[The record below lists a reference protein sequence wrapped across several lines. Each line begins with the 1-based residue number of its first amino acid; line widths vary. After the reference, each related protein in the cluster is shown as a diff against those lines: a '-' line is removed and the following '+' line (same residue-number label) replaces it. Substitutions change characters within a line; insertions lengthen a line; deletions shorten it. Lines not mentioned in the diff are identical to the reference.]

1 MSEAPASG
9 RHQTSRAPM
18 TTLPDFFL
26 QLRLTL
32 PCALVMGLSG
42 CASPPAPAPQAAI
55 TASTAPDAAL
65 ASPEAPDGQAVPAPA
80 LVQTE
85 VPAPEPGNYGQ
96 RDDARLLADRLAKDF
111 QLDPAW
117 VFSVLSQARF
127 KESITRLIMP
137 APSGT
142 AKNWAVYRSR
152 FIEPIR
158 IRAGVSFWRTYEMD
172 LRRAEARWGVPAS
185 VIAGVIGVETIY
197 GRQTGN
203 YRVLDALATL
213 GLDFPK
219 GRSDRSAFFQ
229 KELGH
234 FLKLCSEQNMDPSTV
249 LGSYAGALGL
259 PQFMPSSVRN
269 FAIDFD
275 GDGRIDLL
283 RSPVDAIGSVAKYL
297 AEHGWRKDMPA
308 YYEVTPPT
316 DADALAKL
324 LAPDIVPS
332 FSVGTMQSLG
342 AGLPDVAQTHTG
354 LLALVKLQNGE
365 AEPTYV
371 AGTDNFYA
379 VTRYNQSSYY
389 ALAVIQ
395 LGQAVSRD
403 ASNSP

>member
-1 MSEAPASG
+1 
-9 RHQTSRAPM
+9 M
-18 TTLPDFFL
+18 TTLPDL
-26 QLRLTL
+26 LLRLRVTAPL
-32 PCALVMGLSG
+32 ALVMGLCG
-42 CASPPAPAPQAAI
+42 CASPPPPAPPPVVI
-55 TASTAPDAAL
+55 AAL
-65 ASPEAPDGQAVPAPA
+65 ASPEALDGPAIPAPT

-85 VPAPEPGNYGQ
+85 VVAAPEPGNYAQ
-96 RDDARLLADRLAKDF
+96 RDDARQLADRLATEF
-111 QLDPAW
+111 QLDPTW
-117 VFSVLSQARF
+117 VFSMLSQARF
-127 KESITRLIMP
+127 KESISRFIMP
-137 APSGT
+137 APNGT

-152 FIEPIR
+152 FIDPIR
-158 IRAGVSFWRTYEMD
+158 IKAGVTFWRTYEMD

-185 VIAGVIGVETIY
+185 IIAGVIGVETIY
-197 GRQTGN
+197 GRNTGS

-234 FLKLCSEQNMDPSTV
+234 FLKLCNEQNMDPTNV

-259 PQFMPSSVRN
+259 PQFMPSSIRN

-275 GDGRIDLL
+275 EDGRIDLL
-283 RSPVDAIGSVAKYL
+283 RSPVDAIGSVARYL
-297 AEHGWRKDMPA
+297 AEHGWRKDMPT

-332 FSVGTMQSLG
+332 FSVAEMQSLG
-342 AGLPDVAQTHTG
+342 AVLPDVAQTHTG
-354 LLALVKLQNGE
+354 LLALVKLQNGD
-365 AEPTYV
+365 AAPTYV
-371 AGTDNFYA
+371 TGTDNFYA

-395 LGQAVSRD
+395 LGQTVSRD
-403 ASNSP
+403 ASNLP